1 MVRIKD
7 ILREFRAEFL
17 TASVLPALLGLS
29 VAVYETG
36 RWEPYLFFLTLAG
49 AVFLHIGTNVAND
62 YFDHLSGADEA
73 NLEFARPF
81 TGGSRLIQGKRIP
94 PGAVLTI
101 AVLFYLAATAAGVLL
116 IMARGATILLFGLFG
131 LFLGIFYT
139 APPVRLGA
147 RGAGEAA
154 VGLGYGLIT
163 AGTYFVQTGTFS
175 AAGAA
180 ASFPLAFLVAA
191 IVTINEFQDA
201 AGDAAAGKRT
211 LVVRLGRKRAVRFYS
226 LLMIGGFVSIAAG
239 AAFGLMPALALTA
252 LLPALL
258 AFRAISVA
266 RRFHDDPAALVPAN
280 ALTIVCHLATGALL
294 IAAFFVS
301 AART

>member
-1 MVRIKD
+1 MARLEN
-7 ILREFRAEFL
+7 ILKEFRAEFL

-36 RWEPYLFFLTLAG
+36 RWEPWLFFLTLAG

-73 NLEFARPF
+73 NREFARPF
-81 TGGSRLIQGKRIP
+81 TGGSRLIQEKRISP
-94 PGAVLTI
+94 RVVLTI
-101 AVLFYLAATAAGVLL
+101 AVLFYLAAAAAGLFL
-116 IMARGATILLFGLFG
+116 IMARGTTILLLGLFG

-139 APPVRLGA
+139 APPVRLAA

-163 AGTYFVQTGTFS
+163 AGAYYVQTATFS
-175 AAGAA
+175 AGSVA
-180 ASFPLAFLVAA
+180 ASLPLAFLVAA

-201 AGDAAAGKRT
+201 PGDAAAGKRT

-239 AAFGLMPALALTA
+239 AALGLMPVLTLAALA
-252 LLPALL
+252 PALL
-258 AFRAISVA
+258 ALRAISVA
-266 RRFHDDPAALVPAN
+266 RRFHDDPVALVPAN

-301 AART
+301 AAQG

>member
-1 MVRIKD
+1 MARLEN
-7 ILREFRAEFL
+7 ILKEFRAEFL
-17 TASVLPALLGLS
+17 TASVLPAFLGLS

-36 RWEPYLFFLTLAG
+36 RWEPWLFVLTLAG

-73 NLEFARPF
+73 NREFARPF
-81 TGGSRLIQGKRIP
+81 TGGSRLIQEKRISP
-94 PGAVLTI
+94 RVVLTI
-101 AVLFYLAATAAGVLL
+101 AVLFYLAAASAGVLL
-116 IMARGATILLFGLFG
+116 IMARGTAILLFGLFG

-139 APPVRLGA
+139 APPVRLAA

-154 VGLGYGLIT
+154 VGIGYGLIT
-163 AGTYFVQTGTFS
+163 AGTYYVQTGTFS
-175 AAGAA
+175 AASAA
-180 ASFPLAFLVAA
+180 ASIPLAFLVAA

-201 AGDAAAGKRT
+201 PGDAAAGKRT
-211 LVVRLGRKRAVRFYS
+211 LVVRLGRKKAVRFYS

-239 AAFGLMPALALTA
+239 AALGFMPVLALAA
-252 LLPALL
+252 LLPALI

-280 ALTIVCHLATGALL
+280 ARTIVCHLATGALL
-294 IAAFFVS
+294 IAAFLAS